1 MWDVFLL
8 DPDFRIERP
17 KRYYRQV
24 GHLLHHDK
32 KDLDKQD
39 QETSQAGEWDNDG
52 THTTGRPNDQREHT
66 DFVGSP
72 PEIQLS
78 PPENDHKSI
87 ISSIRTRISKI
98 LHHDLSAS
106 HSREERGD
114 RNRDGNASGGENDSN
129 PSSTSASLRSVLH
142 SRAPTPLLD
151 PSTNTNPLQDDTEIE
166 GKGKNKLGTTDTG
179 VKKEKDPKNDGNDK
193 MISIATAAKKKFSTD
208 VSRHTFYILNSQ
220 TRLKL
225 FAKNEVSHS
234 FFSNVFVVANELSFR
249 DRCCNS
255 SRLWRKLLQAR
266 PIQDTIGSTVLHQ
279 LG

>member
-1 MWDVFLL
+1 VWDVFLL

-32 KDLDKQD
+32 KELDKQD
-39 QETSQAGEWDNDG
+39 QETSQAKEWDNDG
-52 THTTGRPNDQREHT
+52 THSTGRPNDQREYRH
-66 DFVGSP
+66 FA

-87 ISSIRTRISKI
+87 ISSIRTHISKVF
-98 LHHDLSAS
+98 HHDLSAS
-106 HSREERGD
+106 SQSREERGD
-114 RNRDGNASGGENDSN
+114 RNRDGNALEAENDSN
-129 PSSTSASLRSVLH
+129 PSSPSISLRSGLH

-179 VKKEKDPKNDGNDK
+179 VKQEMDPRNDENK
-193 MISIATAAKKKFSTD
+193 TISLATAAKNKFSTD
-208 VSRHTFYILNSQ
+208 VSKHTFYILNSQ
-220 TRLKL
+220 MRLKL

-234 FFSNVFVVANELSFR
+234 FSLNMFVVAN
-249 DRCCNS
+249 
-255 SRLWRKLLQAR
+255 
-266 PIQDTIGSTVLHQ
+266 
-279 LG
+279 